1 VGHPSEWANFPWHCT
16 KLSNILIIKQLQMTC
31 TWKESDMLLAVQFV
45 RQNPKVKIRK
55 IARIYNVPRTT
66 LCRRIQGMPTRL
78 DTVNK
83 AQRLTKLEEETI
95 VRYILDLDSRAFPPR
110 RSAVEDMAN
119 QLLAARDSG
128 RVGKNWTSNFV
139 RRQPQLSTR
148 FTRKIDYQR
157 VKCEDPNAYNAWF
170 QLVRNMINKHGICEE
185 DIYNFDETGFLMGQ
199 ISSEMVVTAAER
211 RGRPRTT
218 QQGNREWITVIQG
231 IGSYGYVLPPFII
244 VAGKN
249 HLSSWYK
256 DTPMPADWVVAV
268 TSNGWTTNER
278 GVDWIKHFNQHT
290 RSRTKGGYRLLI
302 VDGHES
308 HQSYEFEKYCK
319 EQNIITLCMPSHSSH
334 KLQPLDV
341 GCFSPLKRSYGAEIE
356 KLMRAHITHISKE
369 DFFPAFYTAFC
380 TTMTKSNA
388 QAGFQ
393 ATGLVP
399 YNPGYVISQLD
410 VRLRTPTPSPTLPM
424 TWEPKTP
431 SNAFELQ
438 SQSTYLKDRVVQH
451 QNSSPTTIL
460 QGIDQAIKGAISHV
474 HELTLLREEI
484 TTLRKANDLLSRR
497 RRTKKRRV
505 QEGGVVR
512 VKDIQDLE
520 AQREANIQLQ
530 ADLREDR
537 GRTKQSEPSK
547 RCCRCCG
554 QPGHNVRTCPN
565 VIDTSDNSNVKELE

>member
-1 VGHPSEWANFPWHCT
+1 
-16 KLSNILIIKQLQMTC
+16 
-31 TWKESDMLLAVQFV
+31 MLLAIEIV
-45 RQNPKVKIRK
+45 RTNPNLQTTK
-55 IARIYNVPRTT
+55 IARIYKVPYKT
-66 LCRRIQGMPTRL
+66 LCRRIQGMPARS
-78 DTVNK
+78 DISPNSRK
-83 AQRLTKLEEETI
+83 LTKLEEEVI
-95 VRYILDLDSRAFPPR
+95 VRHILDLDSRAFPPR
-110 RSAVEDMAN
+110 RSDVEDMAN
-119 QLLAARDSG
+119 RLLAERDSG

-170 QLVRNMINKHGICEE
+170 QLVRNMINKYGICEE

-211 RGRPRTT
+211 CGRPRTT

-369 DFFPAFYTAFC
+369 DFFPAFHTAFR
-380 TTMTKSNA
+380 TTMIESNIR
-388 QAGFQ
+388 AGFR

-399 YNPGYVISQLD
+399 YDPDYVVSRLD
-410 VRLRTPTPSPTLPM
+410 VRLRTPTPSPTLPSL
-424 TWEPKTP
+424 WEPKTP
-431 SNAFELQ
+431 HNVLETQ
-438 SQSTYLKDRVVQH
+438 SQSTYLKDRIVRH
-451 QNSSPTTIL
+451 QNSSPTSLL
-460 QGIDQAIKGAISHV
+460 QSIDQVAKGAVNAI
-474 HELTLLREEI
+474 HELTLLREENAA
-484 TTLRKANDLLSRR
+484 LRKANDLLSRR
-497 RRTKKRRV
+497 RRTKKRRL
-505 QEGGVVR
+505 QEGGVLTIEAV
-512 VKDIQDLE
+512 QDSE

-530 ADLREDR
+530 ADLRESR
-537 GRTKQSEPSK
+537 SRTKQTEPQK
-547 RCCRCCG
+547 RCCRCCR
-554 QPGHNVRTCPN
+554 QTGHNVRTCPN
-565 VIDTSDNSNVKELE
+565 VIDTSDDSSFEELK

>member
-1 VGHPSEWANFPWHCT
+1 MAR
-16 KLSNILIIKQLQMTC
+16 
-31 TWKESDMLLAVQFV
+31 TWNESDIMLAIKFV
-45 RQNPKVKIRK
+45 RQNPRCNITK
-55 IARIYNVPRTT
+55 IAQIYNIPRTT
-66 LCRRIQGMPTRL
+66 LRYRIQGILSTR

-83 AQRLTKLEEETI
+83 AQKLTKLEEEAI

-119 QLLAARDSG
+119 RLLGARDSG

-157 VKCEDPNAYNAWF
+157 VKCEDPNTYNAWF
-170 QLVRNMINKHGICEE
+170 RLVRNMINKYGICEE

-199 ISSEMVVTAAER
+199 ISSEMVVTAAGR

-244 VAGKN
+244 VARKN
-249 HLSSWYK
+249 HLSSWYEN
-256 DTPMPADWVVAV
+256 TPMPADWVVAV

-278 GVDWIKHFNQHT
+278 GVDWIKHFNQYT
-290 RSRTKGGYRLLI
+290 KSRTKGGYRLLI

-369 DFFPAFYTAFC
+369 DFFPAFYIAFC
-380 TTMTKSNA
+380 TTMTESNA
-388 QAGFQ
+388 RAGFQ

-399 YNPGYVISQLD
+399 YNPDYVISQLD
-410 VRLRTPTPSPTLPM
+410 VRLRTPTLSPTLPII
-424 TWEPKTP
+424 WEPKTP
-431 SNAFELQ
+431 SNVLELE
-438 SQSTYLKDRVVQH
+438 SQSTYLKDRIVRH

-460 QGIDQAIKGAISHV
+460 QGIDQAVKGAISHV

-484 TTLRKANDLLSRR
+484 TTLRTANDLLSRR

-505 QEGGVVR
+505 QEGGIVR
-512 VKDIQDLE
+512 VEDIQNSE

-530 ADLREDR
+530 ADLRKDN
-537 GRTKQSEPSK
+537 GRTKQNEPSK

-565 VIDTSDNSNVKELE
+565 VVDTSDDSNTEELE